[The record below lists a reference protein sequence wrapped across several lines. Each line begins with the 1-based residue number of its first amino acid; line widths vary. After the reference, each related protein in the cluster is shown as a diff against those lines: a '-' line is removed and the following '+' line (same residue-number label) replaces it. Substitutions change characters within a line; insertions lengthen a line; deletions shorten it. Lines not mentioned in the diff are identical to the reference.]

1 MRAYWI
7 RKEKQKFFLSR
18 GWNAGE
24 GSQNRRNRYCFLE
37 KTIKIDDIE
46 ERNVSLQT
54 KKKKKKKEKKIDFK
68 FTDFT
73 LSFENSK
80 KRTLEKSLEAD
91 EGRW

>member
-1 MRAYWI
+1 M
-7 RKEKQKFFLSR
+7 
-18 GWNAGE
+18 
-24 GSQNRRNRYCFLE
+24 E

-46 ERNVSLQT
+46 GRNVSLQT